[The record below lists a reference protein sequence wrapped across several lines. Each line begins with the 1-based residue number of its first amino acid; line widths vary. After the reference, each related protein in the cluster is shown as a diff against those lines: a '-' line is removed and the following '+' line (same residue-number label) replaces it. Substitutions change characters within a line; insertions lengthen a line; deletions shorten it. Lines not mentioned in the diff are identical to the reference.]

1 MRSMWTGAVSAGT
14 MGLPRPSRG
23 EERFFGPGDRERAR
37 VWAMAGGVAIYG
49 RVGWLAGIRVIGQ
62 LPVLFD
68 WAARRGL
75 EKVLPAPRGMPPEF
89 VLIGELANQVVGQW
103 MASDTIATSPLQ
115 EVWSNERSTRDA

>member
-1 MRSMWTGAVSAGT
+1 
-14 MGLPRPSRG
+14 
-23 EERFFGPGDRERAR
+23 
-37 VWAMAGGVAIYG
+37 MAGGVAIYG